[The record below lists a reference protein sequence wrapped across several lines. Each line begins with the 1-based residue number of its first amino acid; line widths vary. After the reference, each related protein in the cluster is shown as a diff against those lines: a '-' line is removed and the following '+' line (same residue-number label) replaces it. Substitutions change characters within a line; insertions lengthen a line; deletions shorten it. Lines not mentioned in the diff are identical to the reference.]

1 MTVNVF
7 EQYIELTKKQ
17 INSYMKLVF
26 DKEYN
31 KKYTDFFVEK
41 YIDVRYLGYYEENI
55 NGTLRKKIIYYLKQ
69 TEENM
74 IINNIED
81 RELIEK
87 ICVFFYYIFYFDDV
101 VYCNDLRRKIA
112 KIAKLKERILTKKKP
127 NFEELLYN
135 EMKKWIELK
144 EKFIEKFESKE
155 FYLKLTNYPD
165 TLNIYRV
172 KLEYNIKFPLEYS
185 DFVLNKAFDMGTI
198 KEDKLFVEYYLIS
211 IQILKN
217 IIKHNFDKKYIIQFS
232 DTILKKTKKI
242 KSLLNI
248 INNVAVQDRVCL
260 KIRYEDFLIN
270 KESIYEL
277 MREGYKIA
285 IILDNSFE
293 VEFKNVERL
302 KMFEYVIVNKKLEH
316 YQEIKEN
323 KKYIHNI
330 IEV

>member
-41 YIDVRYLGYYEENI
+41 YIDVRYLGYYEDNI

-74 IINNIED
+74 VINNIED

-87 ICVFFYYIFYFDDV
+87 ICVFFYYVFYFDDV
-101 VYCNDLRRKIA
+101 VCCNDLRKKIE
-112 KIAKLKERILTKKKP
+112 KIAKLKERILDKKKP
-127 NFEELLYN
+127 DFEELLYN

-144 EKFIEKFESKE
+144 ERFIEKFESKE
-155 FYLKLTNYPD
+155 FYLKLTNYLD

-172 KLEYNIKFPLEYS
+172 NLKHNIKFPIEYS
-185 DFVLNKAFDMGTI
+185 EFILNKAFDMGTI
-198 KEDKLFVEYYLIS
+198 KEDKLFIEYYLIS
-211 IQILKN
+211 IQVLKN

-232 DTILKKTKKI
+232 DTIFKKTKKI

-260 KIRYEDFLIN
+260 KIRYEDFLVN
-270 KESIYEL
+270 KENIYEL

-285 IILDNSFE
+285 IILDNSFK